1 MDFAIY
7 PSLKGKAVFVTGGA
21 SGIGADIVRAF
32 AGQGSRVGFVDLDA
46 ERGEALAHELGA
58 AARFE
63 PCDLRDI
70 DALRRAFG
78 KLKEGVGPAEVLVN
92 NAARDDRHKIADVT
106 PEYWDE
112 RLNVNLRHQFFMAQ
126 SVAPGMAKAGGGSI
140 VNLGS
145 TSWMVCTDDLAV
157 YQAAKAGA
165 VGLTR
170 GLARD
175 LGPSRIRVNHVAPG
189 WIMTERQKSLW
200 VTPEKLQATLARQC
214 LKDELQPHDVARMVL
229 FLGADDSLVGS
240 FERDDGTIQAT
251 YDGWP
256 LYYFAQDQEPGDTT
270 GQAVNDVWWVI
281 DADGA
286 AITGAPGDDDTGGGI
301 DY

>member
-1 MDFAIY
+1 MADVTVADVEAARAAARY
-7 PSLKGKAVFVTGGA
+7 PSLKDKAVLITGGA
-21 SGIGADIVRAF
+21 SGIGASTVVHF
-32 AGQGSRVGFVDLDA
+32 VVQGRRSPSSTATRPPPRHCSARSRKPGNGSLFVACDLTDLTA
-46 ERGEALAHELGA
+46 AKA
-58 AARFE
+58 AASRIE
-63 PCDLRDI
+63 ESL
-70 DALRRAFG
+70 
-78 KLKEGVGPAEVLVN
+78 GPIRVLVN

-106 PEYWDE
+106 AEYWDE

-189 WIMTERQKSLW
+189 WIMTERQKTLW
-200 VTPEKLQATLARQC
+200 VTPEKLDATLARQC

-229 FLGADDSLVGS
+229 FLGADDSMMLSAQTFIV
-240 FERDDGTIQAT
+240 DAGT
-251 YDGWP
+251 
-256 LYYFAQDQEPGDTT
+256 
-270 GQAVNDVWWVI
+270 V
-281 DADGA
+281 
-286 AITGAPGDDDTGGGI
+286 
-301 DY
+301 

>member
-1 MDFAIY
+1 MADVTVADIEAARGAARY
-7 PSLKGKAVFVTGGA
+7 PSLKDKAVLITGGA
-21 SGIGADIVRAF
+21 SGIGASTVVHFVLQGAKVAF
-32 AGQGSRVGFVDLDA
+32 IDRDQ
-46 ERGEALAHELGA
+46 GA
-58 AARFE
+58 AETLLSTLKEAGETAPLFVA
-63 PCDLRDI
+63 CDLTDI
-70 DALRRAFG
+70 DAARSAARQIEDSL
-78 KLKEGVGPAEVLVN
+78 GPIRVLVN
-92 NAARDDRHKIADVT
+92 NAARDDRHTLAEVT
-106 PEYWDE
+106 PEYWDD
-112 RLNVNLRHQFFMAQ
+112 RINVNLRHQFFMAQ

-200 VTPEKLQATLARQC
+200 VTPEKLEATLARQC

-229 FLGADDSLVGS
+229 FLGADDSMMLSAQTFIV
-240 FERDDGTIQAT
+240 DAGT
-251 YDGWP
+251 
-256 LYYFAQDQEPGDTT
+256 
-270 GQAVNDVWWVI
+270 V
-281 DADGA
+281 
-286 AITGAPGDDDTGGGI
+286 
-301 DY
+301 